1 MRLRPFY
8 RDSLLAVGVGTAG
21 VLPGFLVGSLSLQI
35 RADLGGTLAAVGAGV
50 SVFFAAGALAA
61 GPLGRVTER
70 VGALT
75 SMRLAGLVSGIAML
89 LMAGLGTSLPL
100 LMVFLALAGV
110 ANGAAQPA
118 VNLFMAQEVDMRR
131 QGFAFG
137 LKQSAIPAATTI
149 GGLALPLLAL
159 PFGWR
164 PTVAVC
170 GALALC
176 MAFITRRRSRTVSAA
191 AVEAAQSSE
200 RLPLSLPLMLLAV
213 GAACSSFAPGALAA
227 YLVAT
232 SVDAGIAEGT
242 AGVVLAAGSAASLV
256 VRIGLG
262 IRADRK
268 SDYGFTMVVVLL
280 AAGSIGFFLLATAE
294 PAPLLVGACI
304 AFAFGWGWPGLF
316 NMAVVNRWRMAPAA
330 ATGVTQAGIYVGA
343 AAGPLTYGLL
353 SSALGYSTAWLITA
367 SALVIAAF
375 VIWLAQTRFGSAES
389 GTPSKGAEAG
399 IRHI

>member
-1 MRLRPFY
+1 MRPFY
-8 RDSLLAVGVGTAG
+8 RDSLLAVGVGTAS
-21 VLPGFLVGSLSLQI
+21 VLPGFLIGALSLQI
-35 RADLGGTLAAVGAGV
+35 RNDLGGSLAAVGAGV
-50 SVFFAAGALAA
+50 TVFFAAGALAA

-70 VGALT
+70 VGAMT
-75 SMRLAGLVSGIAML
+75 SMRLANLVSGTTLL
-89 LMAGLGTSLPL
+89 LMAALATSLPV
-100 LMVFLALAGV
+100 LMVLLALAGV

-118 VNLFMAQEVDMRR
+118 VNLFMAQEVDMDR

-149 GGLALPLLAL
+149 GGLALPVLAL
-159 PFGWR
+159 PLGWR
-164 PTVAVC
+164 PTVGICGLLGLAV
-170 GALALC
+170 A
-176 MAFITRRRSRTVSAA
+176 MVTRRRSRNPSAM
-191 AVEAAQSSE
+191 AVEAAERSE
-200 RLPLSLPLMLLAV
+200 RLPLSAPLLLLAV

-232 SVDAGIAEGT
+232 SVDAGISEGT
-242 AGVVLAAGSAASLV
+242 AGIVLAAGSAASLV

-268 SDYGFTMVVVLL
+268 RDYGFTVIVLL
-280 AAGSIGFFLLATAE
+280 LAGGSVGFFLLSTGD
-294 PAPLLVGACI
+294 PAPLLVGAFI
-304 AFAFGWGWPGLF
+304 AFALGWGWPGLF
-316 NMAVVNRWRMAPAA
+316 NMAVVNRWRSAPAA

-343 AAGPLTYGLL
+343 AAGPLSFGLL
-353 SSALGYSTAWLITA
+353 SSALGYSAAWALTAG
-367 SALVIAAF
+367 VIVVAAI